1 MAQITF
7 LFVSLGHCKEIS
19 SDDIRGKSELF
30 LDSLSS
36 QSEVTTCSASELFI
50 L

>member
-1 MAQITF
+1 MAQILF
-7 LFVSLGHCKEIS
+7 NFVSFDHWREIS

-30 LDSLSS
+30 LDQS
-36 QSEVTTCSASELFI
+36 QVATRSASELLI